1 MSEGNGDMTEQ
12 RVADTV
18 LLSYDRE
25 TDTLTIGGNAR
36 SLNLVLD
43 MLTRAAR
50 EIESQWRQQ
59 KALELQARLQD
70 QQRNAALA
78 ASLFTK
84 G

>member
-1 MSEGNGDMTEQ
+1 MSDGNGDAKQHAM
-12 RVADTV
+12 DTV
-18 LLSYDRE
+18 LLSYDHD

-43 MLTRAAR
+43 MLARATR
-50 EIESQWRQQ
+50 EINSQWRQQ

-78 ASLFTK
+78 ASLFAK